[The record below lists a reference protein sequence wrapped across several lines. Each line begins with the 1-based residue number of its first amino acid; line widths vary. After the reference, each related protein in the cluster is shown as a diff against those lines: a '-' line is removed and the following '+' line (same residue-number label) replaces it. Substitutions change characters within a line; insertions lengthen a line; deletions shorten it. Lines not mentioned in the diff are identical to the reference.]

1 MSGTAVA
8 TMDPQ
13 LGSGLVQ
20 IPLEVLIRITHHIS
34 TTDLGNVRLSCKALE
49 QGLFNFFAHEFFR
62 KKQFMVL
69 SESLQALIDISKHPN
84 LSPFLRHVIIATD
97 RPTPRYYNSMNNS
110 DESRDRN
117 EVANADH
124 MQLLAAGGLR
134 DMLAEAFANLTNLET
149 VDIRDFNSPSR
160 NRDGSGT
167 EWRSWGARTLEE
179 STGIPIVAIARN
191 DQDPYLSQIFSA
203 VTAALAVAQAR
214 PKSLEVLVRAA
225 GRFTSF
231 ALHDQ
236 AFYIPPRMEAAV
248 SPVLANLKSFHLTL
262 GLTHGAQTRPFMF
275 QKFLSLTANLTW
287 LRVNFKNSSWDNQEE
302 VLSWLALK
310 DTHKP
315 NGPFGTAAIQL
326 PLERLDLGDADLKP
340 ETLLNLAVKFAPTL
354 TSLYLRRVCLINEN
368 SDRRTTKVNPWDRSL
383 SLLSKVRGLDLRSLN
398 LSQIAHRSDG
408 FRGNVPFKATEDSPE
423 TRDWTCSTNLVTLD
437 KAIAQAVAAM
447 VPEWPQEPDPDRM
460 DGMCVP
466 TLRFRRSYLTNAAED
481 DSEDEQDDEDDEDDE
496 EASDEEEEGD
506 GDGDGNN

>member
-1 MSGTAVA
+1 MSGTTVA

-49 QGLFNFFAHEFFR
+49 QGLFNFFSHEFFR

-97 RPTPRYYNSMNNS
+97 RPTPHSYYTNGRD
-110 DESRDRN
+110 DESRARN

-134 DMLAEAFANLTNLET
+134 DMLAEAFANLPNLET
-149 VDIRDFNSPSR
+149 IDIRDFNSPSR
-160 NRDGSGT
+160 SRDGRGT
-167 EWRSWGARTLEE
+167 EWRSWGARTLGE
-179 STGIPIVAIARN
+179 STGIPVVTTARN
-191 DQDPYLSQIFSA
+191 DQDPYLSEIFSA
-203 VTAALAVAQAR
+203 VIAALAVAQAR

-225 GRFTSF
+225 ARFASF
-231 ALHDQ
+231 ALHDT
-236 AFYIPPRMEAAV
+236 AFYIPRRMEAAI

-262 GLTHGAQTRPFMF
+262 GLSYGAKMRPFMF
-275 QKFLSLTANLTW
+275 QKFLSLTTNLTW
-287 LRVNFKNSSWDNQEE
+287 LRVNFKNSRWDDQEK

-310 DTHKP
+310 DTRRP
-315 NGPFGTAAIQL
+315 DAPFETAATQL
-326 PLERLDLGDADLKP
+326 PLERLDLGDAELKP

-368 SDRRTTKVNPWDRSL
+368 SDRRTTKVNPWDHSL
-383 SLLSKVRGLDLRSLN
+383 ALLSKVRGLNLRSLS

-408 FRGNVPFKATEDSPE
+408 FRGNVPFKPAEDSPE

-447 VPEWPQEPDPDRM
+447 VPEWPHEPDPDQM
-460 DGMCVP
+460 DGMCGPIVLFP
-466 TLRFRRSYLTNAAED
+466 GFVSH
-481 DSEDEQDDEDDEDDE
+481 
-496 EASDEEEEGD
+496 
-506 GDGDGNN
+506 